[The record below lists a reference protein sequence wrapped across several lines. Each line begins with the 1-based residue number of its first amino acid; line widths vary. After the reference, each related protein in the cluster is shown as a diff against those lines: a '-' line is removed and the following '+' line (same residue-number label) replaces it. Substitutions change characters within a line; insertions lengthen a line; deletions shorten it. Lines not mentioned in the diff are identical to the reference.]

1 VADESHSGQERDEK
15 ADASNNWIASFRD
28 VVFSWNDPEHADEP
42 PRRPGD
48 DWWRALHAGAAFR
61 NATGPTAP
69 LEEMPTPAR
78 SRRRVEIVAAMV
90 VVLVVVAAVGAVALL
105 RRSGGGTSAPSAATT
120 ASTAAITTTIAPA
133 SAASSPSATPGP
145 FTVRSACGGRDCPI
159 AVRESPSRGAKM
171 TGSLRAGEVVQVN
184 CSTRG
189 ELVEDRDT
197 GQRSDVWYRLAGTNG
212 YTSSLYLTG
221 PTVPDCGAR

>member
-1 VADESHSGQERDEK
+1 
-15 ADASNNWIASFRD
+15 
-28 VVFSWNDPEHADEP
+28 
-42 PRRPGD
+42 
-48 DWWRALHAGAAFR
+48 
-61 NATGPTAP
+61 
-69 LEEMPTPAR
+69 
-78 SRRRVEIVAAMV
+78 
-90 VVLVVVAAVGAVALL
+90 
-105 RRSGGGTSAPSAATT
+105 
-120 ASTAAITTTIAPA
+120 
-133 SAASSPSATPGP
+133 
-145 FTVRSACGGRDCPI
+145 
-159 AVRESPSRGAKM
+159 M